1 MSASLFTEGFR
12 PAIDFGLS
20 VSRIGNKIQ
29 CEAMKEL
36 SRKLRLEY
44 VQYKSLQRLTNVQS
58 TLSAEAEARLKSGE
72 AMTHILTQDKN
83 RPASVKEQIVLLYA
97 LKSPA
102 FAGLDARGWKQVKV
116 GIVPFLLDTRSA
128 LIRDIA
134 AELRLT
140 PRTKE
145 RRSEEHTSE
154 LQSLAYLV
162 CRLLLEKKKTSI
174 RRSYNAIFACTH
186 PRKYMTTVPT
196 ARPHSDRVANA
207 DPISSAENRP
217 PNHTIQVTRRDTS

>member
-1 MSASLFTEGFR
+1 
-12 PAIDFGLS
+12 
-20 VSRIGNKIQ
+20 
-29 CEAMKEL
+29 MKEL

-83 RPASVKEQIVLLYA
+83 RPASVEEQIVLLYA

-102 FAGLDARGWKQVKV
+102 LAGLDAAGWKRVKV

-145 RRSEEHTSE
+145 RLEEG
-154 LQSLAYLV
+154 LAEFL
-162 CRLLLEKKKTSI
+162 KS
-174 RRSYNAIFACTH
+174 
-186 PRKYMTTVPT
+186 PR
-196 ARPHSDRVANA
+196 AQEDEA
-207 DPISSAENRP
+207 
-217 PNHTIQVTRRDTS
+217 

>member
-83 RPASVKEQIVLLYA
+83 RPASVEEQIVLLY
-97 LKSPA
+97 
-102 FAGLDARGWKQVKV
+102 
-116 GIVPFLLDTRSA
+116 
-128 LIRDIA
+128 
-134 AELRLT
+134 
-140 PRTKE
+140 
-145 RRSEEHTSE
+145 RSEE
-154 LQSLAYLV
+154 
-162 CRLLLEKKKTSI
+162 
-174 RRSYNAIFACTH
+174 RRVG
-186 PRKYMTTVPT
+186 KV
-196 ARPHSDRVANA
+196 
-207 DPISSAENRP
+207 
-217 PNHTIQVTRRDTS
+217 